1 MSPIAEEIRAQTER
15 FAQNHLASDGPA
27 LIKRVDDPEA
37 PGHLTYI
44 LTQPGEAVVLISV
57 DSEHVLEDAVRRRGK
72 GSTLL
77 ESIRRAARCIYID
90 PHLAGHLR
98 EALRA

>member
-1 MSPIAEEIRAQTER
+1 MSPIAREIRAQAER

-44 LTQPGEAVVLISV
+44 LTQPGEAVVLIDV
-57 DSEHVLEDAVRRRGK
+57 DSDHVLEDAVRTKGK
-72 GSTLL
+72 DGSLL

-90 PHLAGHLR
+90 PYLANHLR
-98 EALRA
+98 LPA